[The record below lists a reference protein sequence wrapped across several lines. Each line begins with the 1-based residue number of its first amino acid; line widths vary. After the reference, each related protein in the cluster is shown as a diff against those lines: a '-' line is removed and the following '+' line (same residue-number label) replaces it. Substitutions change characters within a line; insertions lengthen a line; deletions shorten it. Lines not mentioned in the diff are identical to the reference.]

1 MMKWRKQTVVALWAV
16 SVAMTAGAWTD
27 RRAEGEAAASVPT
40 SVPMDA
46 ARAAMRQSPTA
57 IIASSPFHPAVDGA
71 ALSLRTSSPAF
82 AARKIERVRG
92 RAAAFHRPGDAPHRA
107 LADAAQA
114 LRYEHQ
120 RVEVS
125 RET

>member
-16 SVAMTAGAWTD
+16 SVAMTAGARTD

-46 ARAAMRQSPTA
+46 ARAATRQGPTA

-82 AARKIERVRG
+82 AARKIERVCG
-92 RAAAFHRPGDAPHRA
+92 RAAAFHPGDAPHRA

-120 RVEVS
+120 LVEGS
-125 RET
+125 RES